1 MKKISNKVWLVD
13 HPFAQQELLVLRD
26 KNTNSVRFRK
36 GLVRIGRI
44 CGYEL
49 MRLLG
54 KRTVTVTTPLG
65 RCRGRIVAGKDIVI
79 IGVLRAAMPMVEGL
93 LKAFPEARL
102 GLVGAR
108 RIETGDGLDFKI
120 EMNYLKIPKM
130 SRDTVLIVA
139 DPMLATGSTLIK
151 LWHDQLS
158 KLGQK
163 KTFFLSVLSSKYGIK
178 AIGRVAPGA
187 NLVTLAVDKR
197 LNRKGYIVPGLG
209 DAGDRAFG

>member
-1 MKKISNKVWLVD
+1 MKKISEKTYIVD

-26 KNTNSVRFRK
+26 EKTGPVRFRK

-49 MRLLG
+49 MRLLD
-54 KRTVTVTTPLG
+54 KKAVTITTPLG
-65 RCRGRIVAGKDIVI
+65 KCRGKIVAENDVVI
-79 IGVLRAAMPMVEGL
+79 LGVLRAAMPMVEGL
-93 LKAFPEARL
+93 VKAFPTARL

-108 RIETGDGLDFKI
+108 RIEGGSGREFDI
-120 EMNYLKIPKM
+120 EMKYLKIPKIN
-130 SRDTVLIVA
+130 RNTVLIVA

-151 LWHDQLS
+151 LWQERLS

-163 KTFFLSVLSSKYGIK
+163 KTIFLSVLSSRYGIK
-178 AIGRVAPGA
+178 TVGRAAPEA
-187 NLVTLAVDKR
+187 TLVTVAIDKKLDR
-197 LNRKGYIVPGLG
+197 RGYIVPGLG

>member
-1 MKKISNKVWLVD
+1 MKKLAERTWLVD
-13 HPFAQQELLVLRD
+13 HPFAQQELLSIRD
-26 KNTNSVRFRK
+26 KRTDPTRFRK

-54 KRTVTVTTPLG
+54 KKPVVVTTPLG
-65 RCRGRIVAGKDIVI
+65 KCRGLVVAEKDIVI
-79 IGVLRAAMPMVEGL
+79 LGVLRAAMPMVEGL
-93 LKAFPEARL
+93 IKAFPGARL

-108 RIETGDGLDFKI
+108 RIEKGSSRKFDI

-130 SRDTVLIVA
+130 RRDTVLIVA

-151 LWHDQLS
+151 LWNGHLS

-163 KTFFLSVLSSKYGIK
+163 KTFFLSVLSSGYGVK
-178 AIGRVAPGA
+178 ALRRAAPAA
-187 NLVTLAVDKR
+187 NIVTLAVDKK
-197 LNRKGYIVPGLG
+197 LNGKGYIVPGLG

>member
-1 MKKISNKVWLVD
+1 MRKVSERTWLVD

-26 KNTNSVRFRK
+26 KRTDPIRFRK

-49 MRLLG
+49 MHLLD
-54 KRTVTVTTPLG
+54 KKPVTVVTPLG
-65 RCRGRIVAGKDIVI
+65 RCRGLVAAEKDIVI
-79 IGVLRAAMPMVEGL
+79 LGVLRAAMPMVEGL
-93 LKAFPEARL
+93 IKAFPEARL

-108 RIETGDGLDFKI
+108 RIETGNGRDFKI

-130 SRDTVLIVA
+130 NRDTVLIVV

-151 LWHDQLS
+151 LWKERLS
-158 KLGQK
+158 KCGQK
-163 KTFFLSVLSSKYGIK
+163 KTFFLSVLSSRYGIR
-178 AIGRVAPGA
+178 ALRRAAPGA
-187 NLVTLAVDKR
+187 NIVTLAVDKK